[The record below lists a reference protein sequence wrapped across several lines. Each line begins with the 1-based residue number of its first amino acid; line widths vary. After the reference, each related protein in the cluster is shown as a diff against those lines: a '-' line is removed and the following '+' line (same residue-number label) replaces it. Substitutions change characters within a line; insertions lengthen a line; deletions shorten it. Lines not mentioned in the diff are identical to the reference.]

1 MISLPNEKKG
11 GQAMTQMQEETL
23 VEYTLDLGRQ
33 MMECGAE
40 AWRADNTIARIFRA
54 YGLDVLDVHTM
65 ATQTAATV
73 KFPDGRHYTSTCMIQ
88 PEKTGTNLRRLEGI
102 NAVARRLCEYPPD
115 IEDLPVVMPVKGP
128 RWSWSVF
135 AGYLLGAG
143 AFAVFFGGRLWDGIM
158 AALIGGA
165 IYLMEQFRGIHRQNR
180 TIYTV
185 VACFL
190 SGLLARWISSG
201 IPGLRLDMIVIGDIM
216 LFIPGLS
223 LVNGVRELFYAD
235 ILTGVYRIIEALLGT
250 GAIAVGYAAA
260 LLIGGGLL

>member
-1 MISLPNEKKG
+1 
-11 GQAMTQMQEETL
+11 
-23 VEYTLDLGRQ
+23 
-33 MMECGAE
+33 
-40 AWRADNTIARIFRA
+40 
-54 YGLDVLDVHTM
+54 
-65 ATQTAATV
+65 
-73 KFPDGRHYTSTCMIQ
+73 
-88 PEKTGTNLRRLEGI
+88 
-102 NAVARRLCEYPPD
+102 
-115 IEDLPVVMPVKGP
+115 
-128 RWSWSVF
+128 
-135 AGYLLGAG
+135 
-143 AFAVFFGGRLWDGIM
+143 M

>member
-1 MISLPNEKKG
+1 
-11 GQAMTQMQEETL
+11 MTRRDYETL
-23 VEYTLDLGRQ
+23 VEYALDLGKQ

-40 AWRADNTIARIFRA
+40 AWRADNTVARIFRA
-54 YGLDVLDVHTM
+54 YGLHVLDVHTM

-73 KFPDGRHYTSTCMIQ
+73 RLPDGSHYTSTCMIL

-102 NAVARRLCEYPPD
+102 NAVARSICQTPPAVD
-115 IEDLPVVMPVKGP
+115 ELPTILSPSSP
-128 RWSWSVF
+128 RWSWPVF
-135 AGYLLGAG
+135 GGYLLGAG
-143 AFAVFFGGRLWDGIM
+143 AFAVFFGGGPADGLA
-158 AALIGGA
+158 AALIAGVV
-165 IYLMEQFRGIHRQNR
+165 YLMEQLRSLHSQNR

-185 VACFL
+185 MACFL
-190 SGLLARWISSG
+190 AGLLARFAAWCAPS
-201 IPGLRLDMIVIGDIM
+201 LQLEMVVIGDIM

-235 ILTGVYRIIEALLGT
+235 ILTGVYRVIEAVLGA